1 MHFNITQWHPTS
13 LQSLAFY
20 HDPIRLYIKKLKI
33 LNYFAT
39 FLRHLEKQVNFQFL
53 VMKRYL
59 KYMYVYWGFSCWIF
73 NKRYVKYIYLIVCRC
88 FYCHFWFIK
97 FVNLCL
103 KKFDTKCT
111 KKMRTTVWNKFITF
125 NLKCFKYMYGHFN
138 FICWCFLSF
147 EINLYPVSDL
157 TAFLSIVYYA
167 VNDITVLSNI
177 WLNINEINQYNNPI
191 YKTVGLSSLSQRS
204 YYYQYVVFLFY
215 RCQMA

>member
-1 MHFNITQWHPTS
+1 
-13 LQSLAFY
+13 
-20 HDPIRLYIKKLKI
+20 
-33 LNYFAT
+33 
-39 FLRHLEKQVNFQFL
+39 
-53 VMKRYL
+53 MKRYL
-59 KYMYVYWGFSCWIF
+59 KYMYVYWSFSCWIF
-73 NKRYVKYIYLIVCRC
+73 NKRYVKYIYLIVCRS

-103 KKFDTKCT
+103 KKFNTNAQ
-111 KKMRTTVWNKFITF
+111 KKMKTTVWNKFITF
-125 NLKCFKYMYGHFN
+125 NLKCFKYMYGNFN

-147 EINLYPVSDL
+147 SINLYPISDL

-177 WLNINEINQYNNPI
+177 WLNINEINQYNSPI

>member
-1 MHFNITQWHPTS
+1 MI
-13 LQSLAFY
+13 
-20 HDPIRLYIKKLKI
+20 
-33 LNYFAT
+33 
-39 FLRHLEKQVNFQFL
+39 
-53 VMKRYL
+53 
-59 KYMYVYWGFSCWIF
+59 VY
-73 NKRYVKYIYLIVCRC
+73 RC

-97 FVNLCL
+97 FVNWCL

-111 KKMRTTVWNKFITF
+111 KKKMRTTVWNKFITF

-138 FICWCFLSF
+138 FICGCFLSF

>member
-20 HDPIRLYIKKLKI
+20 HDSIRLYIKKLKI

-103 KKFDTKCT
+103 KNLILNAQ
-111 KKMRTTVWNKFITF
+111 KKWGRQFEKFITF
-125 NLKCFKYMYGHFN
+125 NLKCFKYMYGQFN

-157 TAFLSIVYYA
+157 TDFGTRDELSFLA
-167 VNDITVLSNI
+167 
-177 WLNINEINQYNNPI
+177 
-191 YKTVGLSSLSQRS
+191 
-204 YYYQYVVFLFY
+204 
-215 RCQMA
+215 